1 MAECNSI
8 LKEWMPFLLKLLQKI
23 EEEGTLLNAFYKAS
37 ITFLPQ
43 PDKDTIRKE
52 NYKTISQMNIDEL
65 NDKWTIWKRNK

>member
-1 MAECNSI
+1 
-8 LKEWMPFLLKLLQKI
+8 MPFLLKLLQKI

-65 NDKWTIWKRNK
+65 NDK